1 MGPAAIPIALALS
14 AASAGY
20 GVYAGERARSESARQ
35 YRASR
40 EEARTQR
47 AQEQQQMADNEL
59 KQQTLYD
66 KQVAEQKAT
75 EDRLRGEQSAAIDKA
90 RGEVPGLQAK
100 LGEDL
105 LAQQTHAYE
114 RMAPQLEARL
124 NALGLLQS
132 GALPEAQARYQSDL
146 ESQRQAALADFGNS
160 ANRELAI
167 DRPLAASS
175 DDVGRQYE
183 NMRRNLDTASSNLSQ
198 TFANQNAANMN
209 EAARQQ
215 YLAGM
220 ASASNA
226 AAQSSANAYL
236 NFGGQ
241 VGSGLI
247 SAYAAKQKP
256 PSTSLD
262 ALYASRGNAYVPSYS
277 YGSASGGRGA
287 PR

>member
-1 MGPAAIPIALALS
+1 MGPVGLGIAAVAIS
-14 AASAGY
+14 AGAAGY

-35 YRASR
+35 YQESKRQAQQ
-40 EEARTQR
+40 QR
-47 AQEQQQMADNEL
+47 QQEQQQLADNEL

-66 KQVAEQKAT
+66 QQVAEQKAT
-75 EDRLRGEQSAAIDKA
+75 EDRLRAEQTAAIDRA
-90 RGEVPGLQAK
+90 RGEVPGIQAK

-105 LAQQTHAYE
+105 LAQQQHAYG

-132 GALPEAQARYQSDL
+132 GALPEAQAKYQADL
-146 ESQRQAALADFGNS
+146 EAQRQAALADFGTS
-160 ANRELAI
+160 AARELNI

-183 NMRRNLDTASSNLSQ
+183 NMRRNLDTASTNLSQ

-209 EAARQQ
+209 QAAREQ
-215 YLAGM
+215 YLAGL
-220 ASASNA
+220 AAAQNA
-226 AAQSSANAYL
+226 AAQSSAGSYL

-247 SAYAAKQKP
+247 QAYAARQKP
-256 PSTSLD
+256 PTQNTSYD
-262 ALYASRGNAYVPSYS
+262 ALNAWRGVPY
-277 YGSASGGRGA
+277 R
-287 PR
+287 